1 MDQHWKWG
9 AGKSLV
15 ITLQWSNTFGPDCSL
30 GEESEWYK
38 HIKSYLKSDFHLLYW
53 MFQEYE
59 AKIIEM
65 EARFQQEQSSK
76 AKMQQDMD
84 ALKMF
89 YESKLSDV
97 GGKHHQ
103 KGKIDS

>member
-1 MDQHWKWG
+1 M
-9 AGKSLV
+9 
-15 ITLQWSNTFGPDCSL
+15 I
-30 GEESEWYK
+30 
-38 HIKSYLKSDFHLLYW
+38 
-53 MFQEYE
+53 FQEYE

-97 GGKHHQ
+97 GAKHQ
-103 KGKIDS
+103 KGKLTASIALGKGGEGY